1 MKIIVTGGSGFI
13 GSAVIRRALALNHSV
28 LNLDCMTYA
37 ASKKT
42 NKNLEDKPTYKFEN
56 INICEKNDVTA
67 VFYQYKPD
75 AVIHLA
81 AESHVDRSIDGPK
94 AFLSTNVIGT
104 YNLLEAS
111 RDYLKIDSSNNNFR
125 FLHVSTDEVYGSLSE
140 TGQFTEES
148 AYSPNS
154 PYSATKASSDHLV
167 SAWHKTFNLP
177 TITTNCS
184 NNYGPYQFPE
194 KMIPSAILNA
204 INGGPILIYGT
215 GENVRD
221 WLYVEDHAEALLQ
234 ILNKSAVG
242 ERFNIG
248 GNNEISNNNLIN
260 KICEKLDVKIPKS
273 TSYKSQIKYVEDRPG
288 HDLRYAINNTKIKN
302 KIGWRPSLS
311 FDRGLDLTIE
321 WYLKN
326 TEWWEDLYKNK
337 IFIERQ
343 GIIR

>member
-1 MKIIVTGGSGFI
+1 MKILVTGGLGFI

-28 LNLDCMTYA
+28 LNLDRMTYA

-42 NKNLEDKPTYKFEN
+42 NKHLEDEPTYKYKN
-56 INICEKNDVTA
+56 VNICEKNDVTA
-67 VFYQYKPD
+67 VFNQYKPD

-94 AFLSTNVIGT
+94 AFLSTNIIGT

-125 FLHVSTDEVYGSLSE
+125 FLHVSTDEVYGSLNE

-167 SAWHKTFNLP
+167 NAWHKTFNLP

-242 ERFNIG
+242 EKFNIG

-260 KICEKLDVKIPKS
+260 KICEKLDEKIPKS

-311 FDRGLDLTIE
+311 FDSGLDLTIE

>member
-1 MKIIVTGGSGFI
+1 M
-13 GSAVIRRALALNHSV
+13 
-28 LNLDCMTYA
+28 
-37 ASKKT
+37 
-42 NKNLEDKPTYKFEN
+42 YKRQ
-56 INICEKNDVTA
+56 

-94 AFLSTNVIGT
+94 AFLSTNIIGT

-260 KICEKLDVKIPKS
+260 KICEKLDEKIPKS

-337 IFIERQ
+337 ISIERQ

>member
-1 MKIIVTGGSGFI
+1 M
-13 GSAVIRRALALNHSV
+13 RPQ
-28 LNLDCMTYA
+28 
-37 ASKKT
+37 KKT
-42 NKNLEDKPTYKFEN
+42 NKHLEDEPTYKYKN
-56 INICEKNDVTA
+56 VNICEKNDVTA
-67 VFYQYKPD
+67 VFNQYKPD

-94 AFLSTNVIGT
+94 AFLSTNIIGT

-260 KICEKLDVKIPKS
+260 KICEKLDEKIPKS

-311 FDRGLDLTIE
+311 FGRGLDLTIE

-326 TEWWEDLYKNK
+326 TEWWEDLYKNE

>member
-1 MKIIVTGGSGFI
+1 
-13 GSAVIRRALALNHSV
+13 
-28 LNLDCMTYA
+28 
-37 ASKKT
+37 
-42 NKNLEDKPTYKFEN
+42 
-56 INICEKNDVTA
+56 
-67 VFYQYKPD
+67 
-75 AVIHLA
+75 
-81 AESHVDRSIDGPK
+81 
-94 AFLSTNVIGT
+94 
-104 YNLLEAS
+104 
-111 RDYLKIDSSNNNFR
+111 
-125 FLHVSTDEVYGSLSE
+125 
-140 TGQFTEES
+140 
-148 AYSPNS
+148 
-154 PYSATKASSDHLV
+154 
-167 SAWHKTFNLP
+167 
-177 TITTNCS
+177 
-184 NNYGPYQFPE
+184 
-194 KMIPSAILNA
+194 MIPSAILNA

-221 WLYVEDHAEALLQ
+221 WLCVEDHAEALLE
-234 ILNKSAVG
+234 ILNKSDVG

-260 KICEKLDVKIPKS
+260 KICEKLDEKIPKS

>member
-1 MKIIVTGGSGFI
+1 
-13 GSAVIRRALALNHSV
+13 
-28 LNLDCMTYA
+28 
-37 ASKKT
+37 
-42 NKNLEDKPTYKFEN
+42 
-56 INICEKNDVTA
+56 
-67 VFYQYKPD
+67 
-75 AVIHLA
+75 
-81 AESHVDRSIDGPK
+81 
-94 AFLSTNVIGT
+94 
-104 YNLLEAS
+104 
-111 RDYLKIDSSNNNFR
+111 
-125 FLHVSTDEVYGSLSE
+125 
-140 TGQFTEES
+140 
-148 AYSPNS
+148 
-154 PYSATKASSDHLV
+154 
-167 SAWHKTFNLP
+167 
-177 TITTNCS
+177 
-184 NNYGPYQFPE
+184 
-194 KMIPSAILNA
+194 MIPSAILNA
-204 INGGPILIYGT
+204 INGSPILIYGT

-260 KICEKLDVKIPKS
+260 KICEKLDEKIPKS